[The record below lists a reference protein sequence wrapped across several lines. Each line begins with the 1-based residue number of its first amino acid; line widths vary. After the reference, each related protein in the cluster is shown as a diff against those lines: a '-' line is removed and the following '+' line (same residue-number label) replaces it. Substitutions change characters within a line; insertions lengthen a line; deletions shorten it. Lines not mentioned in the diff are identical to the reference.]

1 MTGSPPGS
9 TKPDINASGFCRDCL
24 TDLMQPQVRCPKC
37 RSPRLLTHEEWPD
50 LSIAHIDCDAFYAAV
65 EKRDHPELADRPL
78 IIGGET
84 RGVVSTACYIARM
97 YGVHS
102 AMPMFQ
108 AKRLCPDAVIR
119 PPNMALY
126 REVGYSI
133 RRLMEELTPLVE
145 PVSIDEA
152 FLDLTG
158 TQRLH
163 HLPPAKLLAQLA
175 QTIEKTIGISVS
187 IGLSH
192 NKFLA
197 KLASDLDKPRGF
209 SIIGRAETVSR
220 LAPMPVSKIW
230 GVGRATQT
238 KLSQDGISVIGQL
251 QTMDL
256 RDLTK
261 RYNSFGLRLSELSQG
276 IDRRRVNPV
285 SETKSI
291 SSEETFIS
299 DINSV
304 ASLEQ
309 HLWRLCERTSAR
321 CKSKQL
327 AGLTIVLKAKTSD
340 FRQRTRNL
348 TRSNATQMAEAIYH
362 DARHMLHSL
371 VKDYP
376 KDAYRLIGVG
386 VTHLVDAHDADHPD
400 LAEPDRQRQIDTE
413 RAMDRLREKFGTQSV
428 RKGRDLL

>member
-1 MTGSPPGS
+1 MTISQDTSPLIE
-9 TKPDINASGFCRDCL
+9 TQCRDCL
-24 TDLMQPQVRCPKC
+24 HFEALAHDVRRCPACK
-37 RSPRLLTHEEWPD
+37 SPRLVRHQELHK
-50 LSIAHIDCDAFYAAV
+50 LGVAHLDCDAFYAAV
-65 EKRDHPELADRPL
+65 EKRDNPELNDKPV
-78 IIGGET
+78 IIGGGR
-84 RGVVSTACYIARM
+84 RGVVSTCCYIARIH
-97 YGVHS
+97 GVHS
-102 AMPMFQ
+102 AMPMFK
-108 AKRLCPDAVIR
+108 ATKACPDAVIIKPDMEKYDR
-119 PPNMALY
+119 VG
-126 REVGYSI
+126 REV
-133 RRLMEELTPLVE
+133 RELMRDLTPLVE
-145 PVSIDEA
+145 PLSIDEA
-152 FLDLTG
+152 FMDLRG
-158 TQRLH
+158 TERLH
-163 HLPPAKLLAQLA
+163 GGAPAQSLMRL
-175 QTIEKTIGISVS
+175 TNRIEQEIGITVS

-291 SSEETFIS
+291 SSEETFSS
-299 DINSV
+299 DISSL